1 MRLHQPELSQ
11 CCKTSFYN
19 YRATMKSSRH
29 TLILAGAGHAHLV
42 AMRRW
47 IDNGFRPPAGTLLL
61 SPTSRAW
68 YSGMM
73 PGLIAGRFS
82 EDECAIDL
90 APLCEA
96 CGVDLMMGEIAQM
109 DADNRT
115 MTLVDGRGLQ
125 YDYLSLNVGSV
136 PPQPELE
143 DASVQVVP
151 AKPFAGFT
159 SHWHAW
165 RDQSEPMQLAV
176 LGGGAAAFELALAL
190 QQSLPRAQL
199 SLICSSDLLGDY
211 APGLAKRAHHLLSR
225 RGIELREDSRIDRI
239 AGDWLMS
246 NGQRVQAADALVIAT
261 GAAPQPW
268 QSDSGL
274 TYEAPGFVRVNA
286 RLQSESHPEVLA
298 SGDCASQ
305 PDVPHSGV
313 YAVRQGEVLSQS
325 IPALLAG
332 SALPLYQPQPRAL
345 VLLSTADGG
354 ALLSYDHWSAG
365 GRLFG
370 LWKDHLDLGFMRRH
384 RLD

>member
-1 MRLHQPELSQ
+1 MTP
-11 CCKTSFYN
+11 
-19 YRATMKSSRH
+19 SRH
-29 TLILAGAGHAHLV
+29 ALILAGAGHAHLV

-47 IDNGFRPPAGTLLL
+47 IDDGFRPPAGTLLL

-90 APLCEA
+90 APLCKA
-96 CGVDLMMGEIAQM
+96 CGVDLMIGEIAQL

-115 MTLVDGRGLQ
+115 MTLADGRGLQ

-136 PPQPELE
+136 PPQPELK
-143 DASVQVVP
+143 DACVQVVP

-159 SHWHAW
+159 AHWHAW

-190 QQSLPRAQL
+190 QKSLPRAQL
-199 SLICSSDLLGDY
+199 SLICGGELLSGY
-211 APGLAKRAHHLLSR
+211 APDLARRAQHFLNR
-225 RGIELREDSRIDRI
+225 RGIELRANTRIDRV
-239 AGDWLMS
+239 ADGWLMS
-246 NGQRVQAADALVIAT
+246 KEQRVQTADALVIAT
-261 GAAPQPW
+261 GASPQPW
-268 QSDSGL
+268 QIDSGL
-274 TYEAPGFVRVNA
+274 ACDAAGFIRVA
-286 RLQSESHPEVLA
+286 GTLRSESHPEVLA

-305 PDVPHSGV
+305 PGTPHSGV
-313 YAVRQGEVLSQS
+313 YAVRQGAVLSES

-332 SALPLYQPQPRAL
+332 TPLVAYQPQPRSL
-345 VLLSTADGG
+345 VLLATADGG
-354 ALLSYDHWSAG
+354 ALLSYDRWSAG

-370 LWKDHLDLGFMRRH
+370 MWKDHLDLSFMRRH